1 MNMHAP
7 RPAPT
12 RRLAFTLL
20 VLATLALAGCGV
32 SDRLGKQ
39 MDGTVG
45 DILFDQQERV
55 IVAFK
60 GDESLNLDAEGN
72 PLSVVVR
79 IYQLD
84 ALTAFNAANSEAL
97 WASASDSLGDSL
109 LGEREVVVLPGRT
122 QVEVAPMAPG
132 TRYVAVVAFFRQ
144 IEGEGWRLVF
154 DAEAMR
160 KDGILTSP
168 DGVVLTLEGSRI
180 TPMDED
186 SAELVATAGSLAR
199 AFAP

>member
-1 MNMHAP
+1 
-7 RPAPT
+7 
-12 RRLAFTLL
+12 
-20 VLATLALAGCGV
+20 
-32 SDRLGKQ
+32 
-39 MDGTVG
+39 
-45 DILFDQQERV
+45 
-55 IVAFK
+55 
-60 GDESLNLDAEGN
+60 
-72 PLSVVVR
+72 
-79 IYQLD
+79 
-84 ALTAFNAANSEAL
+84 
-97 WASASDSLGDSL
+97 
-109 LGEREVVVLPGRT
+109 
-122 QVEVAPMAPG
+122 MAPG